1 MISAF
6 PKIFAIGTDYI
17 SRIFD
22 NEVEVT
28 EKIDGSQFV
37 FGRVK
42 GELYM
47 RSKGQQLYIDNPEKM
62 FFEGMDYIVSIEN
75 IIPDD
80 TIFYCEYLKK
90 PKHNTLVYDR
100 IPENHLMLFG
110 ASSPLKSF
118 DRDFAAYAL
127 DFRIEPVPILYK
139 GKIESVDMLME
150 LLQTDS
156 VLGNCKVE
164 GVVVKNYDQPFLL
177 GGQPIPLMMGK
188 FVSEAFKEVHNK
200 NWKEKST
207 HRGRW
212 ETFKMQF
219 RSEARWQKAV
229 QHLAEKGA
237 LENEPRDI
245 GKLIKEIQRDIIEEE
260 SGRITDFLMK
270 EFGSE
275 VTRYATGG
283 FPEWYKEEL
292 AKRVFNNKEGKRT

>member
-28 EKIDGSQFV
+28 EKIDGSQLV
-37 FGRVK
+37 FGKVR

-62 FFEGMDYIVSIEN
+62 FLEGMEYVASISGRL
-75 IIPDD
+75 PDD

-90 PKHNTLVYDR
+90 PKHNTLAYERV
-100 IPENHLMLFG
+100 PKNHLMLFG
-110 ASSPLKSF
+110 VSSALKNF
-118 DRDFAAYAL
+118 NRDFATCADDL
-127 DFRIEPVPILYK
+127 EIEHVPILYK
-139 GKIESVDMLME
+139 GTIENVDMLLE
-150 LLQTDS
+150 LLETDS

-164 GVVVKNYDQPFLL
+164 GVIVKNYDQPFLL

-188 FVSEAFKEVHNK
+188 YVSEAFKEVHNK

-229 QHLAEKGA
+229 QHLAEKGE

-245 GKLIKEIQRDIIEEE
+245 GKLIKEIQRDVMEEE
-260 SGRITDFLMK
+260 SERISGFLMS
-270 EFGSE
+270 EFGVE
-275 VTRYATGG
+275 IKRYATGG
-283 FPEWYKEEL
+283 FPEWYKETL
-292 AKRVFNNKEGKRT
+292 AKRAFGNEKRSR